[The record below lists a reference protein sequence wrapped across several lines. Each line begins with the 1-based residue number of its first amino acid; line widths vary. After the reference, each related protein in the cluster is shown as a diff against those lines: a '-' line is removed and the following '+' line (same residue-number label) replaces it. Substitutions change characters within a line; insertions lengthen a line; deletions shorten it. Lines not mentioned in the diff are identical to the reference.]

1 MQKYSIKQQIKFNNI
16 LKRSYN
22 MIKWNLFQDKSERE
36 THTQILYDLTYT
48 QNLKPNPVIQRTDCI
63 CQKQGWGIG

>member
-1 MQKYSIKQQIKFNNI
+1 
-16 LKRSYN
+16 

-63 CQKQGWGIG
+63 CQKQGWGIGYTTFEI